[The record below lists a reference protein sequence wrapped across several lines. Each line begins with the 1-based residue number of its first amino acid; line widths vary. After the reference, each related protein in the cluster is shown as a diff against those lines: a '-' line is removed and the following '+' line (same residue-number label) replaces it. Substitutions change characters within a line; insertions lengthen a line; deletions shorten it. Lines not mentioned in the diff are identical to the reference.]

1 MLYVAYPW
9 FWCSRVHLSAK
20 PAAVNAQTFSTQF
33 FSTSVASHLPL
44 EMHPET
50 SAPLCSADK
59 PCRASSS
66 GFWFPLERDLQ
77 LTLNLLNPGCPPPKT
92 SFFLQEAPLFEGNL
106 LSKVPGLR
114 GEPRK
119 PSGPCGCAFSLL
131 PPLCPWRCEVAG
143 PGEQNTHTPRHGQ
156 RQRNLLAPGL
166 NRKCE
171 V

>member
-9 FWCSRVHLSAK
+9 FCCSRVHLSAK
-20 PAAVNAQTFSTQF
+20 PAAVHAQTFSIQF

-92 SFFLQEAPLFEGNL
+92 SFFLQEAPFFLG
-106 LSKVPGLR
+106 
-114 GEPRK
+114 K
-119 PSGPCGCAFSLL
+119 PSQESVWPARAAKKAIRSMWMCLL
-131 PPLCPWRCEVAG
+131 FAASPLAMEMRGARSWRTKRPHTSPWARAEKPPGAWP
-143 PGEQNTHTPRHGQ
+143 EQ
-156 RQRNLLAPGL
+156 
-166 NRKCE
+166 KM
-171 V
+171 